1 MGAAGKPAQQYS
13 PCQLRK
19 LHSEQGRHSVIT
31 SDGDRQTQEAKFRNM
46 DSIGVITGPTNQII
60 IEQAINNVKTINKK
74 NKLSLAQDIS
84 SQNIVSFL
92 ETVGK
97 GQFYDKT
104 LEYNFQTEIIIELT
118 FKLVNS
124 QLICSI
130 ELSSDFEEALSRVM
144 IEGTYNIDK
153 NLILSKVKETGRKQ
167 NYTFKSILLLYA
179 EDLEVKIH
187 GRSQKVRA
195 NSDGKITFDDESQT
209 LDFSVAVPPLPQT
222 TNLPT
227 APPLPVPDFRVP
239 PPTIPCGSARRDLF
253 GNGRPPL
260 HSALNR
266 NIHSSSDTSR
276 EEDNIA
282 DICDNIQRLQTK
294 YQREHT
300 VHLPASHQKDQRQR
314 QFRGTGARRKNTY
327 RVTHSND
334 YESIDETPRSFKRN
348 PKTSTPKQKQ
358 NESNA
363 YQLLKENEPNPSDPD
378 FLPQQLVKTFFESLS
393 TAQENKNEQLTY
405 KEATKIAKDIG
416 LFQLPSNSDL
426 STSECMNLL
435 KPVTLDTSTETEEE
449 EVTFKAKKDT
459 NNESQDEY

>member
-1 MGAAGKPAQQYS
+1 
-13 PCQLRK
+13 
-19 LHSEQGRHSVIT
+19 
-31 SDGDRQTQEAKFRNM
+31 M

-60 IEQAINNVKTINKK
+60 LEQAINNVKTINKK
-74 NKLSLAQDIS
+74 NKLSLVQDIS

-97 GQFYDKT
+97 GQFFDKT
-104 LEYNFQTEIIIELT
+104 LDFNFQTEIIIELT
-118 FKLVNS
+118 FKLLNN
-124 QLICSI
+124 QLICCI
-130 ELSSDFEEALSRVM
+130 ELSSDFEEALSSVM
-144 IEGTYNIDK
+144 IQGTYNIDK
-153 NLILSKVKETGRKQ
+153 HLILSKVKETGRKQ
-167 NYTFKSILLLYA
+167 NYNFKSTLLLYA

-187 GRSQKVRA
+187 GTSQKVRA
-195 NSDGKITFDDESQT
+195 NFDGKITFDDESQT
-209 LDFSVAVPPLPQT
+209 LDFSVAVPPLPQPINPPT
-222 TNLPT
+222 VPPLLQPINPPT
-227 APPLPVPDFRVP
+227 APPVPDFRVP
-239 PPTIPCGSARRDLF
+239 PPIMPCGSARRDLF
-253 GNGRPPL
+253 GSGRPPL

-276 EEDNIA
+276 EGDNIA
-282 DICDNIQRLQTK
+282 DMCDSIQRLQTK

-300 VHLPASHQKDQRQR
+300 IHIPAFHQKDQRQR
-314 QFRGTGARRKNTY
+314 QSRGTGARRKNTY
-327 RVTHSND
+327 RATHSND

-363 YQLLKENEPNPSDPD
+363 YQLQEDKNQPNPSDPD
-378 FLPQQLVKTFFESLS
+378 FLPQQLVRTFFDALS
-393 TAQENKNEQLTY
+393 TAQANRNEQLTY
-405 KEATKIAKDIG
+405 KEATKLAKQIG

-435 KPVTLDTSTETEEE
+435 DPVKLDTSAETEDE